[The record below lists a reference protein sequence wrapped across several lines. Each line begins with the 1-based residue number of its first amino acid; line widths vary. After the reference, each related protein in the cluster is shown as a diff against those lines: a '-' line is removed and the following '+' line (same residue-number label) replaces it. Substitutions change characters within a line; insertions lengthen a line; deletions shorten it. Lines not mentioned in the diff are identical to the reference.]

1 DSCVCHDTPRPD
13 LYTLSLPDA
22 LPIFL
27 AADDREHRRPVRLE
41 LGRTDA
47 PEEPELAQVLG
58 PGLGDGRE
66 GGVVQDGVRRLAHRR
81 GHLAAPGAQP
91 LEERGAL
98 GVVLG
103 QLGPPVAPLPS
114 HRTTA
119 ASVAVRGPPA
129 GEAPGG
135 LAG

>member
-81 GHLAAPGAQP
+81 GHLRS
-91 LEERGAL
+91 EEHTSELQSRENL
-98 GVVLG
+98 VCCLLLVKKK
-103 QLGPPVAPLPS
+103 
-114 HRTTA
+114 
-119 ASVAVRGPPA
+119 
-129 GEAPGG
+129 
-135 LAG
+135 